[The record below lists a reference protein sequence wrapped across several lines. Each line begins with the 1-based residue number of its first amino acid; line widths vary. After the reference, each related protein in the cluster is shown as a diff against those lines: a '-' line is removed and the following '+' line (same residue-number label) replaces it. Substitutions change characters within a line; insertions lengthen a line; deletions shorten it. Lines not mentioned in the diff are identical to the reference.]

1 MQISFAEIMG
11 DGLRLTMDDS
21 SWFPSDDLALKGS
34 PWAHIFLMRKGDR
47 RVFLEGEI
55 RAKAVLDCDR
65 CLDPFEYLIKDTFE
79 IDLELRDPRTQEPS
93 SHENDISVMDTI
105 YLHEPTIDIY
115 QLLAQQVYLGLPNK
129 KLCRDDCLGLCAR
142 CGASLNTE
150 NCRCPKETKDS
161 PVKVLIE
168 VVR

>member
-1 MQISFAEIMG
+1 MKILFEEITA

-21 SWFPSDDLALKGS
+21 SWFPSEDLALKG
-34 PWAHIFLMRKGDR
+34 PPCAHILLVRKGDR

-65 CLDPFEYLIKDTFE
+65 CLDPFEYVIEDTFE
-79 IDLELRDPRTQEPS
+79 IDLELRDPRAQEPPL
-93 SHENDISVMDTI
+93 HEYDLSVMDTI
-105 YLHEPTIDIY
+105 YLDEPIIDIY

-129 KLCRDDCLGLCAR
+129 RLCKDDCLGLCAR
-142 CGASLNTE
+142 CGVSLNTE

-161 PVKVLIE
+161 PFAVLIE